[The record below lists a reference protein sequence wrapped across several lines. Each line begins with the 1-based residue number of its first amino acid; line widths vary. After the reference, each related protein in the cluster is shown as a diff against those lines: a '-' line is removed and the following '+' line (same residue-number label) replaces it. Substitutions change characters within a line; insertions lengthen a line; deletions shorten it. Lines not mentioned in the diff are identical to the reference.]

1 MNDFATWFHTITFGE
16 TKKFLKLTLWN
27 FLDSFVVSLPYA
39 VMLLAV
45 YLLLIPLAEPGAA
58 PPLNRLWLL
67 CGVLL
72 AQTVVYYFIRRKT
85 YIDICVGF
93 AGTTKNARLA
103 MGEHLRRL
111 PMGFFGRRD
120 AGDLSTVLL
129 RDYTEV
135 ENLASAL
142 IPQVSV
148 ILVRLALAVAVL
160 SAFDWRMMLAV
171 VLAIPLALPFAFLSY
186 RRMGRISRQL
196 LAAQQAA
203 ASGILEYVGGIQTL
217 KAFNLAGERFAAL
230 KSSFARQHRHSVG
243 LELAAAPV
251 GMIGRFVLSCGIGA
265 VMLAGAW
272 LLTGGELAPFTSI
285 VFLLLSL
292 NIYEPVMILFGF
304 IADFARTNRSAARIR
319 ELRNEQP
326 LPEPQP
332 KTAADAPSEAAAGAA
347 PDPKAAAAP
356 DAAGSNMDI
365 AFQKVSFSYGSQ
377 EVLHQIS
384 LRFPAKSITALVGPS
399 GSGKSTI
406 TRLAARF
413 WDADS
418 GEITLG
424 GVSVREMTS
433 DTLLSRISMVF
444 QDVYLFHDTIEAN
457 IRMGKPDASMAE
469 IMEAARTA
477 ACHDFISVLPDGY
490 QTVVGEGGSTL
501 SGGEKQR
508 ISIARAL
515 LKNAPIVLL
524 DEATASLDP
533 ENEVLIQQAISA
545 LVAEKTVIVIA
556 HRLHSICS
564 ADQIIVLE
572 NGAVKERGGHE
583 ELLRQ
588 NGLYARLWA
597 EQSRAASWQITA
609 TV

>member
-1 MNDFATWFHTITFGE
+1 MNNFQTWFHTITFGE
-16 TKKFLKLTLWN
+16 TRKYLKMTLWN
-27 FLDSFVVSLPYA
+27 FLDSFVVTIPYA
-39 VMLLAV
+39 VMLLAI
-45 YLLLIPLAEPGAA
+45 YLLLMPLAEPGSRL
-58 PPLNRLWLL
+58 PMNRLWIL

-72 AQTVVYYFIRRKT
+72 AQLIVYYFIRRKT
-85 YIDICVGF
+85 YIDVCVGF
-93 AGTTKNARLA
+93 AGTTKNARIS

-135 ENLASAL
+135 ETLASGL
-142 IPQVSV
+142 IPQISV
-148 ILVRLALAVAVL
+148 ILVRLALSIIVL

-171 VLAIPLALPFAFLSY
+171 VLVIPLALPFAFASY
-186 RRMGRISRQL
+186 RKMGRISGEL
-196 LAAQQAA
+196 LAAQQSA

-217 KAFNLAGERFAAL
+217 KAFNMAGEQFQTL
-230 KSSFARQHRHSVG
+230 KNSFEKQHRYSVG
-243 LELAAAPV
+243 MELAAAPV
-251 GMIGRFVLSCGIGA
+251 GMIGRFVLNCGIGV
-265 VMLAGAW
+265 VMITGAW
-272 LLTGGELAPFTSI
+272 LLTRGELAPFYYI
-285 VFLLLSL
+285 AFLLLAL

-304 IADFARTNRSAARIR
+304 IADFARTNRSAERIQA
-319 ELRNEQP
+319 LKNEQP
-326 LPEPQP
+326 LPESAQSTAP
-332 KTAADAPSEAAAGAA
+332 KS
-347 PDPKAAAAP
+347 
-356 DAAGSNMDI
+356 MDI
-365 AFQKVSFSYGSQ
+365 EFKNVSFSYGNQ
-377 EVLHQIS
+377 EVLHNIC
-384 LRFPAKSITALVGPS
+384 LRFPQKSVTALVGPS

-413 WDADS
+413 WDSDS

-424 GVSVREMTS
+424 GVSVKQMTS
-433 DTLLSRISMVF
+433 DGLLSHISMVF

-457 IRMGKPDASMAE
+457 IRMGKPEATMDE
-469 IMEAARTA
+469 IMEAAKTA
-477 ACHDFISVLPDGY
+477 ACHDFISALPDGY

-556 HRLHSICS
+556 HRLQSVCN

-572 NGAVKERGGHE
+572 NGTVKETGVHE
-583 ELLRQ
+583 QLLRQ
-588 NGLYARLWA
+588 NGLYAHLWE
-597 EQSRAASWQITA
+597 EQNRAGSWKITA
-609 TV
+609 VA